1 MISATRIIKKW
12 YIILA
17 KFGTGGVSVAKD
29 NFIFKRVEKKYIL
42 TDELKNELL
51 SRISPMLIP
60 DSYGRST
67 ISSLYLDTP
76 DFRIIRASIEAKLGG
91 HAYKEKLRLRTYGTP
106 NDETKVF
113 LEIKKKY
120 KGVVYKRRIS
130 LTHHAAMEYILGGAK
145 PPDSQIMREIDYAVN
160 FYGGVRPAA
169 VVSYE
174 RQAFFVR
181 DLPAL
186 RITFDSGVRYR
197 ADALDLREGSGG
209 EILLPDGL
217 NLMEIKT
224 DGAMPLWLS
233 HALDE
238 LKIYPASYSKY
249 GNAYTDIIN
258 TKEEK

>member
-1 MISATRIIKKW
+1 M
-12 YIILA
+12 
-17 KFGTGGVSVAKD
+17 AKD
-29 NFIFKRVEKKYIL
+29 NFIFKRVEKKYLL
-42 TDELKNELL
+42 TDELKDALL

-106 NDETKVF
+106 RDDTKVF

-130 LTHHAAMEYILGGAK
+130 LTHAAAMEYILGGIK
-145 PPDSQIMREIDYAVN
+145 PPDSQIMREIDYAMY
-160 FYGGVRPAA
+160 FYGDVRPAA

-174 RQAFFVR
+174 RDAFFVR

-197 ADALDLREGSGG
+197 STDLDLREGSVGK
-209 EILLPDGL
+209 LLLSEGL

-224 DGAMPLWLS
+224 DGAMPLGLS

-238 LKIYPASYSKY
+238 LNIYPASYSKY
-249 GNAYTDIIN
+249 GNAYIDLMKI
-258 TKEEK
+258 KEEI

>member
-1 MISATRIIKKW
+1 M
-12 YIILA
+12 
-17 KFGTGGVSVAKD
+17 AKD
-29 NFIFKRVEKKYIL
+29 NFIFKRVEKKYLL
-42 TDELKNELL
+42 TDELKDALL
-51 SRISPMLIP
+51 ARIAPMLIP

-106 NDETKVF
+106 KDDTKVF

-130 LTHHAAMEYILGGAK
+130 LTHAAAMDYILGGIK
-145 PPDSQIMREIDYAVN
+145 PPDSQIMCEIDYAMH
-160 FYGGVRPAA
+160 FYGKVRPAA

-174 RQAFFVR
+174 RDAFFVR

-197 ADALDLREGSGG
+197 GTDLDLREGSGG
-209 EILLPDGL
+209 KVLLPEGM

-238 LKIYPASYSKY
+238 LGIYPASYSKY
-249 GNAYTDIIN
+249 GNAYIDLMKI
-258 TKEEK
+258 KEEM